1 MANLEWYRSF
11 VAVYRVGTVSGAAT
25 GLHLTQPAVS
35 QHIAGLEATLGVAL
49 FDRMPRR
56 MLPTAAG
63 KRLYS
68 QIANAI
74 EILEAIPTKAGL
86 ADAPTLLRLGSPPEF
101 FSEYL
106 LERLLPDAEMLF
118 TVQFGLVQDLIEQ
131 LLDDQI
137 DVAIATQKI
146 PNPELEYKLIFEERF
161 WLVGPPGIKTLTDLT
176 TLEQW
181 LKTQSWIAYSEDLPI
196 IRRFW
201 RMVFGQ
207 RLAVNPQWV
216 IPDLRSIRSAIGRG
230 LGYSIL
236 PDYLCEKW
244 VADRRLTLILKP
256 SKAVTNSIWLVYRK
270 SERQSPIVTQLMGW
284 LE

>member
-1 MANLEWYRSF
+1 
-11 VAVYRVGTVSGAAT
+11 
-25 GLHLTQPAVS
+25 
-35 QHIAGLEATLGVAL
+35 
-49 FDRMPRR
+49 
-56 MLPTAAG
+56 
-63 KRLYS
+63 
-68 QIANAI
+68 
-74 EILEAIPTKAGL
+74 
-86 ADAPTLLRLGSPPEF
+86 
-101 FSEYL
+101 L

-161 WLVGPPGIKTLTDLT
+161 WLVGPPGIKILTDLI